1 MLREMFQR
9 VAAEFP
15 TARNEPLADHP
26 LAAYLRH
33 QAAQEVRDVVGR
45 PDLKVMGA
53 PGQGN
58 WADVPWVGLF
68 HPEVTTSA
76 TRGYYVVYLFDTDMS
91 TLNLC
96 LGQGV
101 TAIRDEFGAKA
112 VDEMLR
118 RAALIRDRVPTF
130 AQRFGP
136 GPAQLGGTTRL
147 SRDYGSAVAF
157 FRAYDLGDLPEE
169 GALIAD
175 LRAMVGLYDL
185 LVSRGGLDNVEGL
198 IEYGA
203 DQGESD
209 LFQSVEERRRY
220 VRHNRID
227 RQSAA
232 AKLAKRAHGFICQGC
247 GFDFVAVHG
256 ELGEKYIEAHH
267 LVPLSSLPEGQPVSM
282 DPRSDFAVLCAN
294 CHRMVHRA
302 KEPVAIGELREL
314 PGVKRLRSLLSR

>member
-1 MLREMFQR
+1 MLGDAERQAYSPDHIAEFVHRVFEQR
-9 VAAEFP
+9 VVFHGGDGEVAPGVTLHRLPGHTMGMQVVRVP
-15 TARNEPLADHP
+15 TARGTILLASD
-26 LAAYLRH
+26 AAHYFEH
-33 QAAQEVRDVVGR
+33 WE
-45 PDLKVMGA
+45 
-53 PGQGN
+53 
-58 WADVPWVGLF
+58 F

-112 VDEMLR
+112 IDEMLR

-130 AQRFGP
+130 TQSFVP

-157 FRAYDLGDLPEE
+157 FGPYDLGDLPEE
-169 GALIAD
+169 GALIQD

-220 VRHNRID
+220 RGAMPAGGGGAGDNR
-227 RQSAA
+227 RCPPTAPGATELFLPRSHQAA
-232 AKLAKRAHGFICQGC
+232 AG
-247 GFDFVAVHG
+247 
-256 ELGEKYIEAHH
+256 
-267 LVPLSSLPEGQPVSM
+267 
-282 DPRSDFAVLCAN
+282 
-294 CHRMVHRA
+294 
-302 KEPVAIGELREL
+302 
-314 PGVKRLRSLLSR
+314 